1 MQVRVALYGAARV
14 VTGKPQVDVALDESS
29 ATLGQALAA
38 LCAANPRARPYLL
51 TEAGTLQSHIRVFIN
66 DARLQPDTI
75 LATPLHDGDRV
86 MLLVAV
92 AGGDLSNYL
101 MAG

>member
-1 MQVRVALYGAARV
+1 MQVSIVLYGAARV
-14 VTGKPQVDVALDESS
+14 VTGKSQVDIVLDEASGP

-51 TEAGTLQSHIRVFIN
+51 TEAGTLQRHIRVLIN
-66 DARLQPDTI
+66 DARPQPDAT

-86 MLLVAV
+86 TLLVAV
-92 AGGDLSNYL
+92 AGGRSPIT
-101 MAG
+101 